1 MVPCSLWQRTVTRGS
16 AAAGDTRVN
25 PGTPLELA
33 RRALRAAPEDPEVL
47 AADAYVLEIRG
58 EDIAVAILTA
68 SALLKFPGITDAADK
83 KVPEDLARD
92 LPVAMGNVFRLI
104 EVLPTA
110 ESSHDTPKQ

>member
-47 AADAYVLEIRG
+47 AADAYVLGIRG

-68 SALLKFPGITDAADK
+68 SALLKFP
-83 KVPEDLARD
+83 VSL
-92 LPVAMGNVFRLI
+92 M
-104 EVLPTA
+104 LPTKRYQKISPA
-110 ESSHDTPKQ
+110 ICRSRWGMFSD